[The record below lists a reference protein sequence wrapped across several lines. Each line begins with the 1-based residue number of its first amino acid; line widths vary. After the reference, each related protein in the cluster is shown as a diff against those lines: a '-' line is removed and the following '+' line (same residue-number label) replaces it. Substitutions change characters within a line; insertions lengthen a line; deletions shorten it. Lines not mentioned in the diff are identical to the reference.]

1 MVMAQA
7 TDIRRRRL
15 AAGSRVG
22 MGIAPAQRV
31 RRLSLQL
38 GIFLSTMAFVWIG
51 SPVLLDQWI
60 GGYASVGYMFGTA
73 CLIAGASLAL
83 FGVIVVVGFVIAR
96 GFTEAASEEDEEED

>member
-1 MVMAQA
+1 
-7 TDIRRRRL
+7 
-15 AAGSRVG
+15 

-31 RRLSLQL
+31 RRVSLQL
-38 GIFLSTMAFVWIG
+38 GVFISTMAFVWIG

-83 FGVIVVVGFVIAR
+83 FGIIVVVGFVVAR
-96 GFTEAASEEDEEED
+96 AFSEEGSEEDDEED